1 MHIFQYITPY
11 ASSTILGYP
20 IKDLNYMQNNQNRSD
35 FADAHPDFSTDAVMP
50 LKYLITKKYCRA
62 HTNFF
67 AQFQSAMFSQF
78 RLQLSPLAKSVGRG
92 RRDAQL
98 NFH

>member
-1 MHIFQYITPY
+1 MSKREISVFGISIVDCTVD
-11 ASSTILGYP
+11 S
-20 IKDLNYMQNNQNRSD
+20 R
-35 FADAHPDFSTDAVMP
+35 
-50 LKYLITKKYCRA
+50 YLEMEGA

-67 AQFQSAMFSQF
+67 AQFQSAMFSEF

-98 NFH
+98 NFHWFYLSDPCAFGCLH

>member
-1 MHIFQYITPY
+1 MPLVKQRSGQERKTMKSIGVGRFR
-11 ASSTILGYP
+11 ILGGGGGGGEGGQG
-20 IKDLNYMQNNQNRSD
+20 L
-35 FADAHPDFSTDAVMP
+35 
-50 LKYLITKKYCRA
+50 A

-78 RLQLSPLAKSVGRG
+78 RSQLSPLAKSVGRG

>member
-1 MHIFQYITPY
+1 M
-11 ASSTILGYP
+11 LG
-20 IKDLNYMQNNQNRSD
+20 K
-35 FADAHPDFSTDAVMP
+35 FSVP
-50 LKYLITKKYCRA
+50 GVP

-67 AQFQSAMFSQF
+67 AQFQSAMFSQY